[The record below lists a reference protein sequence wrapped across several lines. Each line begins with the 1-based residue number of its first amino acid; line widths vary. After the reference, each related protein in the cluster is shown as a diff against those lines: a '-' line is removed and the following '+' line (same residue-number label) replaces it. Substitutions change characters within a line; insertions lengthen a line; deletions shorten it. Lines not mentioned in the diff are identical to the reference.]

1 MRAVRYNLQL
11 SVRFRPAGDSA
22 WRDGTT
28 QNVSSSGVLF
38 RASTPL
44 AANTPVELRLALPIG
59 PAPDAFSEVI
69 CNGRIVRTVAP
80 SPADTQTGIAVE
92 ISDYKLVRGSREPNE
107 S

>member
-1 MRAVRYNLQL
+1 MRALRYNLQL
-11 SVRFRPAGDSA
+11 AVRFRPAGDSA

-28 QNVSSSGVLF
+28 QNVSSSGVLL

-44 AANTPVELRLALPIG
+44 ASDTPVELRLALPVG
-59 PAPDAFSEVI
+59 PAADAFSEVI

-80 SPADTQTGIAVE
+80 SSVNRQTGIAVE
-92 ISDYKLVRGSREPNE
+92 ISDFKLVRGSHEPNE

>member
-1 MRAVRYNLQL
+1 MRALRYNLQL
-11 SVRFRPAGDSA
+11 AVRFRPTGDSS

-38 RASTPL
+38 RASTLL
-44 AANTPVELRLALPIG
+44 AANTPVEVRLALPMG

-69 CNGRIVRTVAP
+69 CNGRIVRTVPP
-80 SPADTQTGIAVE
+80 SPADTQTGLAVE
-92 ISDYKLVRGSREPNE
+92 IAEYTLVRATREPNE

>member
-11 SVRFRPAGDSA
+11 AVRFRPAGDSS

-44 AANTPVELRLALPIG
+44 DANTPVELRLALPIG

-80 SPADTQTGIAVE
+80 SPVDTRTGIAVE

>member
-1 MRAVRYNLQL
+1 MRALRYNLQL
-11 SVRFRPAGDSA
+11 AVRFRPAGDSA

-38 RASTPL
+38 RATTPL

-92 ISDYKLVRGSREPNE
+92 ISEYKLVRGTRETVE

>member
-1 MRAVRYNLQL
+1 MRALRYNLQL
-11 SVRFRPAGDSA
+11 TVRFRSAGETA

-28 QNVSSSGVLF
+28 QNVSSTGVLF
-38 RASTPL
+38 HATTPM
-44 AANTPVELRLALPIG
+44 AANTPVELRLALPLG
-59 PAPDAFSEVI
+59 ASPHAFSEVI

-80 SPADTQTGIAVE
+80 SQADTRTGIAVE

>member
-11 SVRFRPAGDSA
+11 AVRFRPAGDSA

-28 QNVSSSGVLF
+28 QNVSRSGVLF

-44 AANTPVELRLALPIG
+44 ATDTPVELRLALPIG

-69 CNGRIVRTVAP
+69 CNGRIVRTVEP
-80 SPADTQTGIAVE
+80 SSVDTRTGIAVE
-92 ISDYKLVRGSREPNE
+92 ISDYKLVRGSREPIE